1 MKITVEFSDD
11 DLYKFKRFMLMDDAF
26 SVLSHIDQAV
36 RSHLKHGDP
45 DKNGDVLHSV
55 RSEIGE
61 VLCRLE

>member
-26 SVLSHIDQAV
+26 SVLSHIDKAAGSQL
-36 RSHLKHGDP
+36 RHGDP
-45 DKNGDVLHSV
+45 TKYGDVLQAT
-55 RSEIGE
+55 RDKIGE